1 MLVNACF
8 FKQRGI
14 FFYNL
19 CDYIGMIGI
28 EVVISLYNN
37 SIGTQA
43 KSQPHRHSRV
53 NPEFAGF
60 IATGSNHSSVAFA
73 TNQDEL
79 PNDGTVS
86 PTLNAYKKRIQI
98 TMYNLPCQI
107 FKNLCTFDYIIVNS
121 ATTI

>member
-1 MLVNACF
+1 
-8 FKQRGI
+8 RGI

-19 CDYIGMIGI
+19 CDYIGVIGI

-53 NPEFAGF
+53 NPEFAGV
-60 IATGSNHSSVAFA
+60 IATGGDNSSVATA

-79 PNDGTVS
+79 RNKGTVAQ
-86 PTLNAYKKRIQI
+86 TLNACKKRIQI
-98 TMYNLPCQI
+98 TMYKLPCQI
-107 FKNLCTFDYIIVNS
+107 FKNLCTFDYIIVKS